1 MDNDLFVSKRDGSN
15 EETDLEKIH
24 RIIAWATEE
33 LSSFSTSRF
42 DYQQHKEHC
51 ERLKNCYSF
60 SCVLSY
66 LIEYGLK
73 EKLALRWLV
82 VIKAIKV
89 YLANL
94 GRKTYP
100 VFISITYEKLLQF
113 RLQCR
118 SPPHTNII
126 LNPLVQHPIN
136 VTRINFPLK

>member
-1 MDNDLFVSKRDGSN
+1 LDNNLFVTKRDGSK
-15 EETDLEKIH
+15 EDIDLEKIH
-24 RIIAWATEE
+24 RIIAWAAEG

-42 DYQQHKEHC
+42 EYQQHKEHC

-60 SCVLSY
+60 SCILSY

-73 EKLALRWLV
+73 EKLVLRWLV

-113 RLQCR
+113 RLHCR
-118 SPPHTNII
+118 SPPLEHK
-126 LNPLVQHPIN
+126 VD
-136 VTRINFPLK
+136 